1 MAFSEKRLGAS
12 VPADT
17 NNATLYT
24 VPASTSAV
32 IKSIRVCN
40 NSASDATCRVFLV
53 PSGGTANTT
62 TCIYYDF
69 NVPANSTLSD
79 DGYHVLEAA
88 GTIVVRT
95 GTADVLTF
103 TASGAIIT

>member
-1 MAFSEKRLGAS
+1 MFTEKRLGAS

-24 VPASTSAV
+24 VPASTIAV
-32 IKSIRVCN
+32 IKSIRICN

-53 PSGGTANTT
+53 PTGGTANTT

-79 DGYHVLEAA
+79 DGYHVLESA
-88 GTIVVRT
+88 GTIVVQS
-95 GTADVLTF
+95 GTANAITF
-103 TASGAIIT
+103 TVSGAEIS

>member
-1 MAFSEKRLGAS
+1 MAFTEKRLGAS

-24 VPASTSAV
+24 STGV
-32 IKSIRVCN
+32 TTVVKSIRICN
-40 NSASDATCRVFLV
+40 NSASDATCRIFLV

-69 NVPANSTLSD
+69 NIPANSTLSD
-79 DGYHVLEAA
+79 DGYHILESG
-88 GTIVVRT
+88 GTLQVRT
-95 GTADVLTF
+95 GTANALTF
-103 TASGAIIT
+103 TASGAII